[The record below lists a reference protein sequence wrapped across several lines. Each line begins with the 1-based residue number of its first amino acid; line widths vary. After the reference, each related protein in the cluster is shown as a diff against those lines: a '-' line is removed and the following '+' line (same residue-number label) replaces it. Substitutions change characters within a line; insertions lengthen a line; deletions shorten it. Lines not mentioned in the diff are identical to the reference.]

1 MNDVFSIKGF
11 SFPDNFLFGSAVA
24 GHQVEGDNIHSD
36 YYAREME
43 NLARDPSSV
52 PSGKACD
59 HYRMYKE
66 DVAILKT
73 LGHKVFRFS
82 LEWARIEPSEGE
94 FSAEAIEHY
103 LDVMREL
110 KASEIKVFLTLVH
123 FTVPEWFSKKGG
135 FLKEENFVYFLRFV
149 ERVVPIYA
157 PYVDFWC
164 IFNEINA
171 GLTENAFRKKFNCT
185 RLHAKAYHI
194 IKGFSDKPIST
205 AHAYLG
211 YFPKRLCD
219 PFDNAIL
226 QYADA
231 FSNEFFFHAMR
242 TGELVMAGIDGIYD
256 KDIKGTVDFW
266 AINSY
271 DRKMRDARR
280 PSMRGTRYPM
290 THTPLINEPYYQ
302 DEFYPE
308 LFIHALTRL
317 RDKPIF
323 ISENGCAADN
333 DDFRIVY
340 LAEYLAAINEAMGM
354 GVEVMGYLY
363 WSLLD
368 NYEWGS
374 FKPRYG
380 LVDVDRDN
388 GFKRTIKPSGYFLRE
403 IIESGKYTPALLR
416 KYLKELPR
424 VEYDPGEV

>member
-1 MNDVFSIKGF
+1 VNDVFSIKGF

-94 FSAEAIEHY
+94 FSVEAIEHY

-205 AHAYLG
+205 AHA
-211 YFPKRLCD
+211 
-219 PFDNAIL
+219 
-226 QYADA
+226 
-231 FSNEFFFHAMR
+231 
-242 TGELVMAGIDGIYD
+242 
-256 KDIKGTVDFW
+256 
-266 AINSY
+266 
-271 DRKMRDARR
+271 
-280 PSMRGTRYPM
+280 
-290 THTPLINEPYYQ
+290 
-302 DEFYPE
+302 
-308 LFIHALTRL
+308 
-317 RDKPIF
+317 
-323 ISENGCAADN
+323 
-333 DDFRIVY
+333 
-340 LAEYLAAINEAMGM
+340 
-354 GVEVMGYLY
+354 
-363 WSLLD
+363 
-368 NYEWGS
+368 
-374 FKPRYG
+374 
-380 LVDVDRDN
+380 
-388 GFKRTIKPSGYFLRE
+388 
-403 IIESGKYTPALLR
+403 
-416 KYLKELPR
+416 
-424 VEYDPGEV
+424 